1 MTGAI
6 FIGKREQIILVG
18 FVILLSTFI
27 YIGQQN
33 LEKLKEQKMQKN
45 HNKIISN
52 HYIGDIKGISKK
64 NLSIKKSKDEIKLSL
79 NNVKKIKKEGILSYE
94 IYNSDQEFLCF
105 LSLDDYETY
114 ISGSD
119 EFYLF
124 RTSCRIYTETQYGD
138 QLYADFHQYSVY
150 EKPFTEKDIN
160 IIRDAFINKCKAIKK
175 DRFRVFEVNESRK
188 YFYNSEFNECFGGD
202 SIIKL

>member
-52 HYIGDIKGISKK
+52 H
-64 NLSIKKSKDEIKLSL
+64 IKKKKLRLL
-79 NNVKKIKKEGILSYE
+79 NMYCL
-94 IYNSDQEFLCF
+94 
-105 LSLDDYETY
+105 
-114 ISGSD
+114 
-119 EFYLF
+119 
-124 RTSCRIYTETQYGD
+124 
-138 QLYADFHQYSVY
+138 
-150 EKPFTEKDIN
+150 
-160 IIRDAFINKCKAIKK
+160 
-175 DRFRVFEVNESRK
+175 
-188 YFYNSEFNECFGGD
+188 
-202 SIIKL
+202 